1 MLRLPQFSIAQL
13 LGFTFVIALN
23 VWAFVWDF
31 NVGFW
36 TTLLSQLLFW
46 TVLRINAGLRLD
58 PELKTNIVTHHLDWT
73 ITKLFI
79 VSTLCS
85 VAGAVAFCTVCT
97 VTAAPVAMSEIT
109 ASSPNPTNFFP
120 YVLFGVSIPLGTLAA
135 AIWLWWTWPR
145 RWEK

>member
-13 LGFTFVIALN
+13 LGLTFVIALN

-46 TVLRINAGLRLD
+46 TALRINAGLRLD
-58 PELKTNIVTHHLDWT
+58 PELTTNLVTHRLDWT
-73 ITKLFI
+73 ITKLFV
-79 VSTLCS
+79 VSALCS
-85 VAGAVAFCTVCT
+85 LAGAIAFCTVCT
-97 VTAAPVAMSEIT
+97 VTAFPVAIDEFALAEPRDT
-109 ASSPNPTNFFP
+109 YYFP

-135 AIWLWWTWPR
+135 ASWLWWTWPR
-145 RWEK
+145 R